1 MMSKML
7 LCLVTAAQ
15 LSLGGGCKK
24 DEAATTETPPPA
36 PPADTGAAAPAQP
49 ATGDEVATYPD
60 MTPERGTKKTLQ
72 TFYVY
77 QAADPNSKRLTT
89 LGANTFIDLKGRR
102 GNWMLIDWPCGVA
115 KLCPGWIELRVNDTR
130 VTEAEKPD
138 AGNTTPDAGADAGP
152 DAGNKPDG
160 GNTPDG
166 GGDKLDA
173 GADSGP
179 KPDSGRPRIPTNFP
193 RRDQ

>member
-1 MMSKML
+1 MTSKML
-7 LCLVTAAQ
+7 LCLATAGM
-15 LSLGGGCKK
+15 LSLGAGCKK
-24 DEAATTETPPPA
+24 DETATTDDAGAPPP
-36 PPADTGAAAPAQP
+36 PVDTSSAAAPP
-49 ATGDEVATYPD
+49 TTTGDEVATYPD

-89 LGANTFIDLKGRR
+89 LGPNTFIDLKGRR

-138 AGNTTPDAGADAGP
+138 AGTT
-152 DAGNKPDG
+152 
-160 GNTPDG
+160 T
-166 GGDKLDA
+166 DA
-173 GADSGP
+173 GADSGTSTDAGADSGTKTDGGTTTDAGADSGT
-179 KPDSGRPRIPTNFP
+179 KPDAGRIRIPT
-193 RRDQ
+193 RTK